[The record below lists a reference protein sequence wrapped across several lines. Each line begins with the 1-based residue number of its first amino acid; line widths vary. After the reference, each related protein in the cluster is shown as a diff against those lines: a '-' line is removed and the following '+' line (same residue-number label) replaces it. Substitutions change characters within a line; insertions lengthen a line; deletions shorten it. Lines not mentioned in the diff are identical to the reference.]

1 MIFRLYHCTCTCS
14 CTWDRNFDLAEVN
27 ERASPFTAQDSGDTI
42 TPDVEIELPLLASP
56 PPEVAELVKDATFRF
71 DLDGVRLTLMTEDSD
86 DDEDETSAATDAAG
100 NNDADDDEQRAKQQ
114 QLSSSL
120 AQLDVTQLHVAGRTH
135 GSTCLELG
143 LSVKAV
149 NVQDTRAASQLAV
162 KRVVQSSMRAP
173 DSYDESPAVVQLF
186 YSCNQD
192 GSRHSESLELVFQ
205 CVYALL
211 TYTICTCTCTLCDH
225 VLFLYLFCAIALNNY
240 TSVSAYS

>member
-1 MIFRLYHCTCTCS
+1 M
-14 CTWDRNFDLAEVN
+14 
-27 ERASPFTAQDSGDTI
+27 

-149 NVQDTRAASQLAV
+149 NVQDTRTASQLAV

-186 YSCNQD
+186 YSCKQD
-192 GSRHSESLELVFQ
+192 GSRHGESFKLVCSVFLLSLRVHLHALY
-205 CVYALL
+205 VYP
-211 TYTICTCTCTLCDH
+211 YIVPVPIHVHVHVHCTCTCTIMHIMQWCIC
-225 VLFLYLFCAIALNNY
+225 CAFA
-240 TSVSAYS
+240 AYP